1 MPIYSVKG
9 PDGRIYDVQ
18 GPEGASDEQ
27 VIAFLQQQLTEQ
39 PEQKPKEG
47 LIAGLEK
54 GAESTFSQL
63 RSGLGSLIGSGDEA
77 ARAGLA
83 RGEDIGKRYA
93 DQVSLEKVKQA
104 YADKGLLSAAGEAI
118 SQVPYAIA
126 EQIPNLAAN
135 IGGAR
140 LGALA
145 GSPFGPVGSVIGGGV
160 GLIAPSLLQQ
170 LGGNVER
177 QAAEGQKVD
186 VGTAA
191 LGAAPQAALDVAG
204 SFIPLGGRLVSKL
217 TGLPVEALLG
227 RTSAQATKLA
237 DERLL
242 ATLSKGTATGAL
254 AEIPTE
260 VAQQM
265 IERAQAGLSLSSP
278 DALKEYG
285 ETAYQVGLLGPIG
298 AVGRMSEVGGARQQV
313 EQEQALD
320 MRKKRMEAMDLEEKD
335 RAAQEAAAAE
345 ALEQRKSPEFAQQAE
360 AAYNALQQEYAQ
372 LKETAKGKVADGDL
386 AGEEAKKAA
395 QNALK
400 TFRKSDK
407 YKQVIADYE
416 ETAGVRGQLK
426 KQREEDDKQKD
437 IQDQLAAM
445 QPKWALGKPDAQTT
459 IPGLEPME
467 TENVA
472 PPTEEEATDYAQQVR
487 GLDTYLEQLKE
498 RAKTT
503 KDLDE
508 KIALGEEFARV
519 EKARDEAAE
528 NAKKSAKPTQKLSLL
543 KRKMEIAEEEG
554 EIAEQVKLAKQ
565 IKALGFSAEDIS
577 EAQIELDLGK
587 PTKQQVSE
595 STKDF
600 NRRTYEPQGYSEDQQ
615 TSLLDQPY
623 ADYLSDQEKLD
634 TMRQEGRTQAE
645 IEAME
650 KLRIPQDVTEQLDMF
665 GMPLSGGV
673 VTGEK
678 AAAPKSRAELVA
690 EVQIG
695 RITGNRQAVAE
706 TAEKIRNLDAETTG
720 YKGSAKTT
728 TAVATAQAAQEV
740 QKESTEARMK
750 ELTALRDARDKLG
763 DRYKAAK
770 SADARAKL
778 LPKLEAAEKAYTD
791 AFYKYNAEPVTR
803 RDLAADIKGAA
814 KTTSPEAERRTMD
827 TKGLTQP
834 AVPFKEAAMPGQQ
847 PLRTRQ
853 QQAYADARAKAYAD
867 MVAIVSKY
875 NQGKAKLVELE
886 TARGTLVENLIGD
899 IEATRGAPVEQSEA
913 DQIRRD
919 ANTLLYDLVTRFGD
933 TRNVTQK
940 GTAKRPFFVPAQDNQ
955 GNFTSEAQYPTVESR
970 PPGMQTFAN
979 PYAATLSIKEGL
991 DDIRN
996 KAVAQG
1002 TTAVDRTFTPEE
1014 TTEEALREELDR
1026 AFAKGPDALSKEQR
1040 GLLEQ
1045 VADNLKAI
1053 NASADKR
1060 NLVAEYTYRASNGL
1074 QIDPSITKDVKDML
1088 AAMEQGKRSETEL
1101 VGGEVKR
1108 AVQADLD
1115 KTFGSEV
1122 LRGRVFDTPEAFE
1135 EYLASDALQ
1144 QMRSTIGMTKP
1155 TLARLE
1161 ARMAPFLK
1169 RAADLQGKVDGL
1181 QEQYDAI
1188 LNKRKEQFAYLEK
1201 MTGEE
1206 AAQEKRELLRAEEM
1220 LKEAEANLKT
1230 VTDRLDEEL
1239 RGLQI
1244 AYIEAEQAFSY
1255 SVQVSEDITKAIAA
1269 NVTDFTKSETAAL
1282 KDVLDAKEK
1291 LTTLF
1296 KQLASDDYPG
1306 GRNKGFAEVGPN
1318 TDWSTRFSSFK
1329 KRPEVL
1335 ELQDKILA
1343 ATRRW
1348 RANYNLNQSENRI
1361 VKFLDQDLNFQM
1373 QLQEE
1378 AAQMEGIAKN
1388 LSNAGNELELAK
1400 QKQDRSTKNKK
1411 ALKEAKAEIST
1422 AQELVAGVKKRVEA
1436 RAELIDQLE
1445 RELGVERKTI
1455 RHRMTDDA
1463 SELVIFNALTST
1475 KELEDQLSAIRTQ
1488 ISEDTIVPSRAL
1500 QAFIKRREKSLAIK
1514 EETQAQREER
1524 DKVQKRLENEQAG
1537 RLGAIPGEKI
1547 SFEGRRKLIET
1558 LDATPEN
1565 FLELDQIINDP
1576 ESPAKD
1582 VAEATSAKKRLEA
1595 KADEIGKLLSN
1606 DPEVAK
1612 TITGLLDDRIN
1623 KIEENIKK
1631 VTQRLQSP
1639 DKYDPI
1645 LEKKRLSKADR
1656 EAAVAGKKKL
1666 KDGRVKEL
1674 NKYKRELAELKTK
1687 RDVKRGIERTEVGT
1701 QRYVEDIAAEGEA
1714 RTLVPVDRKEG
1725 PAPEIGATR
1734 ALRQAYQAAVADGA
1748 TEVEYKGRTYNVNDV
1763 REYLAPRKIGPV
1775 VKKTVTAGNIR
1786 TGELGTADERLLST
1800 RNKPTQAGA
1809 ARAVTSLQA
1818 QRATDEM
1825 VKRISE
1831 LEKLQAKVEDALEA
1845 AKDAGNKELVKRYSE
1860 GLPKIQK
1867 QLDVLEAKLPKALK
1881 DLTPSTS
1888 KPKKGMTEAQLEAE
1902 RERVR
1907 ESERN
1912 RAGEETDLEG
1922 APVKFRTATAGGGSS
1937 VEDVKRLADRITA
1950 DWTIKPTVKVVADE
1964 SGLPDRIRKQAERDE
1979 KTGLIPGLYD
1989 PSTRTVYLIANN
2001 LQDANDVALTLA
2013 HEVAGHFGLQE
2024 ILGGNYSKTM
2034 AELYN
2039 GNATVRKLADAK
2051 LSKEPNLDRNT
2062 AVEEVLADMA
2072 EKGVEPTPDTRSALR
2087 KIFDAI
2093 KAWFSSKG
2101 FKGISDNDVRK
2112 LVADA
2117 RKYVIEGKRP
2127 DVVAGE
2133 YAPGEVLFRTEA
2145 TYVNSEF
2152 AAAGAVTDKF
2162 VAKNRTFYDKAQ
2174 ATATG
2179 LTFETQFVDRFAGFE
2194 RLAKLMKPLIGT
2206 QMLYYLRMYDQRMNF
2221 VSQAVGNGA
2230 LQIVEKTR
2238 KDGSIERIIEAG
2250 GGASIKN
2257 VVQILKQANPLV
2269 GNGEA
2274 VNRLFTMYMSAIRAE
2289 DKGFAALHFGEDLT
2303 HAELKQAKASV
2314 DKNLEVKKIFD
2325 AARGEYN
2332 AYNKDMMNFLA
2343 QTGAISKETAA
2354 ALTKNNDYIPWYRQR
2369 NGVAELVIGSEA
2381 PIKIGNIA
2389 EQPYLQ
2395 ELVGGDRPILD
2406 FMTSSVQNT
2415 NMLADM
2421 GLRNLSTKNAVIEL
2435 ANMDLAKIG
2444 KSKMAGPDVVRFK
2457 VDGEDRYAIINT
2469 DDAGVPADVL
2479 VKGMEGIPT
2488 QMPGMLRLL
2497 GMPATFLRK
2506 AVTASPLY
2514 AARQL
2519 FRDSLAAPILV
2530 GADFVPVIG
2539 ALRQLGKSATR
2550 ETLERRGITGG
2561 QIFTGS
2567 SEDISKILRDIADDK
2582 SGWVQ
2587 AFGKLEAINM
2597 EADATT
2603 RRAQYNSYINQGL
2616 SEMEA
2621 TLMSLESMNF
2631 NKRGA
2636 SPSVHMANSLIPFF
2650 NAQIQGLN
2658 VLYKAMAGKLPFNE
2672 KLKIQKKILL
2682 RGGMIAAGTLA
2693 YASMMQE
2700 DEAYKN
2706 ATPEQKYGN
2715 WFLRVPG
2722 VEEPVRIPIP
2732 FEIGYI
2738 FKALPEA
2745 LYNSMVN
2752 EHGSEEAVK
2761 AFGSILKQVIPGGSS
2776 YGIPQAMRP
2785 AIEAGLGKSFYTGR
2799 DILSAQEKGLLPEDQ
2814 FRENTSEVSK
2824 TIGRVAGVSPIIL
2837 DSLVQGYTGAMGLAF
2852 VQAVGLGL
2860 TKSEGPEAAVK
2871 RLSNMPVVGS
2881 AFQPNDAGAIISR
2894 VYDRMNEFKKVENS
2908 VESLLN
2914 RGYKAEAMELL
2925 NTRGNEYAAAEIA
2938 DYYTTTMRELT
2949 QYENAIKASSASS
2962 EQKRQQLDE
2971 IRKIK
2976 TQFATTVEQA
2986 TDKTIPR

>member
-1 MPIYSVKG
+1 MPIARFQL
-9 PDGRIYDVQ
+9 PDGRIARFEV
-18 GPEGASDEQ
+18 PEG
-27 VIAFLQQQLTEQ
+27 TT
-39 PEQKPKEG
+39 PEQAQAMMEAQVGELTATPEKKPKEG

-63 RSGLGSLIGSGDEA
+63 RSGIGSLFGSGEEA
-77 ARAGLA
+77 ARAGLE
-83 RGEDIGKRYA
+83 RGEDIGRRYA

-104 YADKGLLSAAGEAI
+104 YADKGVLSAAGEAI
-118 SQVPYAIA
+118 SQIPYALS
-126 EQIPNLAAN
+126 EQLPNLATSF
-135 IGGAR
+135 GGAR

-145 GSPFGPVGSVIGGGV
+145 GSPFGPVGSVVGGGV
-160 GLIAPSLLQQ
+160 GFVAPSVIQA

-177 QAAEGQKVD
+177 QAAEGQPVSVSKALPAA
-186 VGTAA
+186 VGQGALEAA
-191 LGAAPQAALDVAG
+191 
-204 SFIPLGGRLVSKL
+204 SNFIPLGGRLVSKL
-217 TGLPVEALLG
+217 TGLPVEALVG

-242 ATLSKGTATGAL
+242 ATLAKGTATGAVT
-254 AEIPTE
+254 EIPTE
-260 VAQQM
+260 IAQQM

-285 ETAYQVGLLGPIG
+285 ETAYQAGLLGPIG

-320 MRKKRMEAMDLEEKD
+320 MRKKRMEAMDLEEKE
-335 RAAQEAAAAE
+335 RAAQEADAAA
-345 ALEQRKSPEFAQQAE
+345 ALEQRKTPEFAQQAE
-360 AAYNALQQEYAQ
+360 TAYNDLQQQFQQ
-372 LKETAKGKVADGDL
+372 LQETARGKVADGDL
-386 AGEEAKKAA
+386 AGAEAKKAA

-400 TFRKSDK
+400 TFKKSDN
-407 YKQVIADYE
+407 YKQVIADYQ
-416 ETAGVRGQLK
+416 ETAALR
-426 KQREEDDKQKD
+426 KQIKDQQEEDDKQKS
-437 IQDQLAAM
+437 IALELQAM
-445 QPKWALGKPDAQTT
+445 GKAPGVQQT
-459 IPGLEPME
+459 IPGLAPME

-472 PPTEEEATDYAQQVR
+472 PPKEEEPVDYAQQVR

-498 RAKTT
+498 KAKAT

-508 KIALGEEFARV
+508 KIALGEKYNEV
-519 EKARDEAAE
+519 QKARADAESKAKEAG
-528 NAKKSAKPTQKLSLL
+528 KPIQQLSLL

-554 EIAEQVKLAKQ
+554 DIPAQVELAKK
-565 IKALGFSAEDIS
+565 IKALGFTTEN
-577 EAQIELDLGK
+577 L
-587 PTKQQVSE
+587 
-595 STKDF
+595 
-600 NRRTYEPQGYSEDQQ
+600 
-615 TSLLDQPY
+615 
-623 ADYLSDQEKLD
+623 
-634 TMRQEGRTQAE
+634 TQAE
-645 IEAME
+645 IPLAPFKAKSESTPDFVERILAPKRPLANAAAQQRLGTIEGEEQDYLEQQRLAQE
-650 KLRIPQDVTEQLDMF
+650 KADKETERERKIAPEQSALQRIASRRAGSSDLSQMYRGRLPQDVTEQLDMF

-695 RITGNRQAVAE
+695 RITGNRQAVSEA
-706 TAEKIRNLDAETTG
+706 AEKIRDMDAQAIG
-720 YKGSAKTT
+720 YKG
-728 TAVATAQAAQEV
+728 
-740 QKESTEARMK
+740 
-750 ELTALRDARDKLG
+750 
-763 DRYKAAK
+763 
-770 SADARAKL
+770 
-778 LPKLEAAEKAYTD
+778 EK
-791 AFYKYNAEPVTR
+791 K
-803 RDLAADIKGAA
+803 
-814 KTTSPEAERRTMD
+814 TMD

-853 QQAYADARAKAYAD
+853 QQSYADARAKAYAD

-875 NQGKAKLVELE
+875 NQGKAKLGELE

-899 IEATRGAPVEQSEA
+899 IEATRGATVEQSEA

-919 ANTLLYDLVTRFGD
+919 ANAMLYDLVTRFGD
-933 TRNVTQK
+933 TRSVTQK

-979 PYAATLSIKEGL
+979 PYAAALSIKEGL
-991 DDIRN
+991 DEIRN
-996 KAVAQG
+996 KAVSEG
-1002 TTAVDRTFTPEE
+1002 TTSVDRTFTPEE

-1026 AFAKGPDALSKEQR
+1026 AFAKGPSALPEEQR

-1045 VADNLKAI
+1045 VTDNLKAI
-1053 NASADKR
+1053 NANADKR

-1074 QIDPSITKDVKDML
+1074 QIDPSITRDVKDML

-1108 AVQADLD
+1108 AVQTDLD

-1122 LRGRVFDTPEAFE
+1122 LRGRVFDTPEAFQ

-1155 TLARLE
+1155 TIARLE

-1169 RAADLQGKVDGL
+1169 RAADLQEKVDDL
-1181 QEQYDAI
+1181 QGQYDAI
-1188 LNKRKEQFAYLEK
+1188 LDKRKEQFAELEK
-1201 MTGEE
+1201 LTGEE
-1206 AAQEKRELLRAEEM
+1206 AAQEKRERLQAEAM
-1220 LKEAEANLKT
+1220 LKEAQANLKT

-1269 NVTDFTKSETAAL
+1269 NVTDFTKNETAAL

-1291 LTTLF
+1291 LTFLF
-1296 KQLASDDYPG
+1296 KKLASDDYPG

-1318 TDWSTRFSSFK
+1318 PDWSTRFSSFK

-1335 ELQDKILA
+1335 ELQDRILA

-1361 VKFLDQDLNFQM
+1361 VQFLDQDLNFQM

-1378 AAQMEGIAKN
+1378 AAQMDRLAKN
-1388 LSNAGNELELAK
+1388 MLNAGTELELAK
-1400 QKQDRSTKNKK
+1400 QKQDRSTNNKK
-1411 ALKEAKAEIST
+1411 ALKEANAEI
-1422 AQELVAGVKKRVEA
+1422 AAAKELVSGVQKRTEA
-1436 RAELIDQLE
+1436 RAELIDNLE
-1445 RELGVERKTI
+1445 RELGIERKTI
-1455 RHRMTDDA
+1455 RHRMRDDE
-1463 SELVIFNALTST
+1463 SELVIFNALTNT

-1488 ISEDTIVPSRAL
+1488 ISESTNVPSRAL
-1500 QAFIKRREKSLAIK
+1500 QAFIERREKSRAVR

-1524 DKVQKRLENEQAG
+1524 DRVQRRLENEQAG
-1537 RLGAIPGEKI
+1537 RLGAIPGEQV

-1558 LDATPEN
+1558 LDATPER
-1565 FLELDQIINDP
+1565 LSELDAIISD
-1576 ESPAKD
+1576 EKAPAKD

-1595 KADEIGKLLSN
+1595 KADAIGKLLSN
-1606 DPEVAK
+1606 DGEVAK
-1612 TITGLLDDRIN
+1612 AVTGVLDARIA
-1623 KIEENIKK
+1623 KVEENIKK

-1666 KDGRVKEL
+1666 KAGRIKEL
-1674 NKYKRELAELKTK
+1674 NNYKRELAELKAK
-1687 RDVKRGIERTEVGT
+1687 RDVKRGIERKEVGT
-1701 QRYVEDIAAEGEA
+1701 QRYAEDVVTKGEA
-1714 RTLVPVDRKEG
+1714 RKLVPIDRKAE

-1734 ALRQAYQAAVADGA
+1734 ALRQAYEAAVADNA
-1748 TEVEYKGRTYNVNDV
+1748 EQVEYKGRTYSVEDV
-1763 REYLAPRKIGPV
+1763 RSYLVARQIGPV
-1775 VKKTVTAGNIR
+1775 VAKTVTAGNIR
-1786 TGELGTADERLLST
+1786 TGDTSTAGERQLST
-1800 RNKPTQAGA
+1800 RNKPTQAGK
-1809 ARAVTSLQA
+1809 ARSVTGLQA
-1818 QRATDEM
+1818 QRG
-1825 VKRISE
+1825 
-1831 LEKLQAKVEDALEA
+1831 A
-1845 AKDAGNKELVKRYSE
+1845 AKDVAKQQAEKRMDE
-1860 GLPKIQK
+1860 IDTMRPKIAAAIDK
-1867 QLDVLEAKLPKALK
+1867 AEAANDTERLKNLNALEEKLDKEYDKLEKTMSYIPKPTK
-1881 DLTPSTS
+1881 S
-1888 KPKKGMTEAQLEAE
+1888 MTAAQIAE
-1902 RERVR
+1902 QQDRV
-1907 ESERN
+1907 RN

-1922 APVKFRTATAGGGSS
+1922 APVKFRTATAGAGSS

-1950 DWTIKPTVKVVADE
+1950 DWTIKPIIKVVADE
-1964 SGLPDRIRKQAERDE
+1964 SALPKEIRDQADRDE

-1989 PSTRTVYLIANN
+1989 PNTKTVYLIANN

-2013 HEVAGHFGLQE
+2013 HEIAGHFGLQE

-2039 GNATVRKLADAK
+2039 GNKTVRKLADAK

-2072 EKGVEPTPDTRSALR
+2072 ETGAEPTPDTRSALR

-2093 KAWFSSKG
+2093 KAWFSSTGIKN
-2101 FKGISDNDVRK
+2101 ISDNDVRRI
-2112 LVADA
+2112 VADA
-2117 RKYVIEGKRP
+2117 RQYVIEGKRP
-2127 DVVAGE
+2127 NVVAGA
-2133 YAPGEVLFRTEA
+2133 YAPGEVLFRTKA
-2145 TYVNSEF
+2145 TYVNPEF

-2162 VAKNRTFYDKAQ
+2162 VAKNRTFYDKVQ
-2174 ATATG
+2174 ANSTG

-2194 RLAKLMKPLIGT
+2194 RLAKIMKPLVGT

-2221 VSQAVGNGA
+2221 VSQAVANGA
-2230 LQIVEKTR
+2230 LNIVEKTR

-2257 VVQILKQANPLV
+2257 VVQILKQANPMV

-2289 DKGFAALHFGEDLT
+2289 DKGFAALHFGEELT
-2303 HAELKQAKASV
+2303 HAELKRAKASV
-2314 DKNLEVKKIFD
+2314 DNNPEVKKIFD

-2332 AYNKDMMNFLA
+2332 QYNKDMMNFLA
-2343 QTGAISKETAA
+2343 QTGAISKDTAT
-2354 ALTKNNDYIPWYRQR
+2354 ALTSNNDYIPWYRQR
-2369 NGVAELVIGSEA
+2369 NGMAELVIGGET

-2415 NMLADM
+2415 NMLVDM
-2421 GLRNLSTKNAVIEL
+2421 GLRNISTKNAVIEL

-2444 KSKMAGPDVVRFK
+2444 KTKMAGPDIVRFK
-2457 VDGEDRYAIINT
+2457 IDGEDRFAVINT
-2469 DDAGVPADVL
+2469 DDAGVPAEVL

-2488 QMPGMLRLL
+2488 QMPGMFRLL

-2530 GADFVPVIG
+2530 GADFVPVLG

-2550 ETLERRGITGG
+2550 DTLERRGVTGG

-2658 VLYKAMAGKLPFNE
+2658 VLYKAITGKLPFNE

-2693 YASMMQE
+2693 YAAAMQE

-2761 AFGSILKQVIPGGSS
+2761 AFGSILKQVIPGGTS

-2824 TIGRVAGVSPIIL
+2824 TIGRAAGVSPIIL

-2881 AFQPNDAGAIISR
+2881 AFQPNDAGAIINR

-2908 VESLLN
+2908 VESLMN

-2949 QYENAIKASSASS
+2949 QYENAIKASNASA

-2976 TQFATTVEQA
+2976 TRFATTVEQA

>member
-1 MPIYSVKG
+1 MPIYSVQG
-9 PDGRIYDVQ
+9 PDGRIYDVE
-18 GPEGASDEQ
+18 GPAGASDEQ
-27 VIAFLQQQLTEQ
+27 IIAFLQQQLAASS
-39 PEQKPKEG
+39 EQKPKEG

-54 GAESTFSQL
+54 GTESMLSQL

-104 YADKGLLSAAGEAI
+104 YEQKGLLSAAGEAI
-118 SQVPYAIA
+118 SQVPYAIS
-126 EQIPNLAAN
+126 EQLPNLATSIA
-135 IGGAR
+135 GAR
-140 LGALA
+140 LGAMA
-145 GSPFGPVGSVIGGGV
+145 GSPFGPAGAIVGGGV
-160 GLIAPSLLQQ
+160 GLITPSFLQQ

-177 QAAEGQKVD
+177 QAQEGQPVS
-186 VGTAA
+186 VGKAA

-204 SFIPLGGRLVSKL
+204 SFIPLGGRLVSKI

-227 RTSAQATKLA
+227 RTSAQAAKLA
-237 DERLL
+237 EEKLL
-242 ATLSKGTATGAL
+242 ATLAKGTTTGAL

-265 IERAQAGLSLSSP
+265 IERAQAGLSLTSP

-298 AVGRMSEVGGARQQV
+298 AVGRMSEIGGARQQV
-313 EQEQALD
+313 EQEKALD
-320 MRKKRMEAMDLEEKD
+320 MRKKRMEAMDLEERD
-335 RAAQEAAAAE
+335 RAAQEVEAAQAA
-345 ALEQRKSPEFAQQAE
+345 QRRQDQLNDPEFAMQAE
-360 AAYNALQQEYAQ
+360 AAYNDLQQQYAALREQ
-372 LKETAKGKVADGDL
+372 AKGKVDPTDL
-386 AGEEAKKAA
+386 AGVEAQKAA
-395 QNALK
+395 QAALK
-400 TFRKSDK
+400 TFKKSDE
-407 YKQVIADYE
+407 YKQVIADYQQ
-416 ETAGVRGQLK
+416 TAGIRAQLK
-426 KQREEDDKQKD
+426 KQQEEIEKQRIEDDKQKA
-437 IQDQLAAM
+437 IALELQAM
-445 QPKWALGKPDAQTT
+445 GKAPGVQQQ

-467 TENVA
+467 TENVPPLA
-472 PPTEEEATDYAQQVR
+472 PEETVDYAQQAR
-487 GLDTYLEQLKE
+487 ALAAQLEQLKE
-498 RAKTT
+498 KAKNT
-503 KDLDE
+503 KNLDE
-508 KIALGEEFARV
+508 KIALGEQYDRV
-519 EKARDEAAE
+519 EKARKEAE
-528 NAKKSAKPTQKLSLL
+528 DKAKETVKPTQQLSLL

-554 EIAEQVKLAKQ
+554 DIPAQVALAKK
-565 IKALGFSAEDIS
+565 IKALGFDP
-577 EAQIELDLGK
+577 EALLQDKQIELDLGK

-595 STKDF
+595 STTDF
-600 NRRTYEPQGYSEDQQ
+600 NRRTYEPRGYSEEQQ

-623 ADYLSDQEKLD
+623 ADYLSDQEQLD
-634 TMRQEGRTQAE
+634 KMRQEGRTQAE

-650 KLRIPQDVTEQLDMF
+650 KKHIPQDVTEQLDMF

-690 EVQIG
+690 EL
-695 RITGNRQAVAE
+695 RIARVTGNR
-706 TAEKIRNLDAETTG
+706 TAAADLVEKIRDMD
-720 YKGSAKTT
+720 
-728 TAVATAQAAQEV
+728 AQAAGY
-740 QKESTEARMK
+740 T
-750 ELTALRDARDKLG
+750 G
-763 DRYKAAK
+763 
-770 SADARAKL
+770 
-778 LPKLEAAEKAYTD
+778 EK
-791 AFYKYNAEPVTR
+791 K
-803 RDLAADIKGAA
+803 
-814 KTTSPEAERRTMD
+814 TMD
-827 TKGLTQP
+827 TKGLTQT
-834 AVPFKEAAMPGQQ
+834 AVPLAKPAMPGQQ
-847 PLRTRQ
+847 PLQIRQ
-853 QQAYADARAKAYAD
+853 QQSYADARAKAYAD
-867 MVAIVSKY
+867 MVGIVSKY

-899 IEATRGAPVEQSEA
+899 IEATRGAPVEQTEA

-919 ANTLLYDLVTRFGD
+919 ANALLYDLVTRFGD

-940 GTAKRPFFVPAQDNQ
+940 GTAKRPFFVPAQDSQ

-979 PYAATLSIKEGL
+979 TYAATLAIKEGL

-996 KAVAQG
+996 KAVAKG
-1002 TTAVDRTFTPEE
+1002 TTEATRTFTPEQ
-1014 TTEEALREELDR
+1014 TTEKALDR
-1026 AFAKGPDALSKEQR
+1026 ELAIAFAKGPDALSKEQR

-1045 VADNLKAI
+1045 VADNLKAVK
-1053 NASADKR
+1053 ADADKR
-1060 NLVAEYTYRASNGL
+1060 NLVAEYAYRANNGL
-1074 QIDPSITKDVKDML
+1074 QIDPSITRDVKDML

-1122 LRGRVFDTPEAFE
+1122 LRGRVFDTPQAFQ

-1144 QMRSTIGMTKP
+1144 QMRSNIGMTKP
-1155 TLARLE
+1155 TLLRLE

-1169 RAADLQGKVDGL
+1169 RAADLQEKVDDL
-1181 QEQYDAI
+1181 QAQYDAI

-1348 RANYNLNQSENRI
+1348 RANYNLNQSNNRI
-1361 VKFLDQDLNFQM
+1361 VQFLDQDLNFQM

-1378 AAQMEGIAKN
+1378 AAQMDKLAKN
-1388 LSNAGNELELAK
+1388 LLNAGTELELAK

-1422 AQELVAGVKKRVEA
+1422 AQELVAGVKKRVET
-1436 RAELIDQLE
+1436 RAEAIDQLE
-1445 RELGVERKTI
+1445 KDLGIERKTI
-1455 RHRMTDDA
+1455 RHRMTEDQ

-1488 ISEDTIVPSRAL
+1488 ISESTNVPSRAL
-1500 QAFIKRREKSLAIK
+1500 QAFLKRREKSLAIK

-1524 DKVQKRLENEQAG
+1524 DRVQRRLENEQAG

-1576 ESPAKD
+1576 ESSAKD
-1582 VAEATSAKKRLEA
+1582 IEEATSAKKRLE
-1595 KADEIGKLLSN
+1595 KKVDEIGKLLSN
-1606 DPEVAK
+1606 DGEVAQAV
-1612 TITGLLDDRIN
+1612 TGLLDARIN
-1623 KIEENIKK
+1623 KIEENIKNI
-1631 VTQRLQSP
+1631 TQRLQSP

-1666 KDGRVKEL
+1666 KAGRTKEL
-1674 NKYKRELAELKTK
+1674 NKYKRELAELKAK

-1701 QRYVEDIAAEGEA
+1701 QRYVQDIAEGEA

-1734 ALRQAYQAAVADGA
+1734 ALRQAYEAAVKDGA
-1748 TEVEYKGRTYNVNDV
+1748 TEVEYKGRTYALEDV
-1763 REYLAPRKIGPV
+1763 RSYLAARQIGPV

-1786 TGELGTADERLLST
+1786 TGELGTTGERLLST
-1800 RNKPTQAGA
+1800 RNKPTQAGT
-1809 ARAVTSLQA
+1809 ARPVTSLQA
-1818 QRATDEM
+1818 QRG
-1825 VKRISE
+1825 
-1831 LEKLQAKVEDALEA
+1831 A
-1845 AKDAGNKELVKRYSE
+1845 AKDVAKQQAENRMDAIDAMR
-1860 GLPKIQK
+1860 PKIAAAIEKATAEKNEQRLADLNRLEEK
-1867 QLDVLEAKLPKALK
+1867 LDKEYETLEKTMSYIPKP
-1881 DLTPSTS
+1881 T
-1888 KPKKGMTEAQLEAE
+1888 KGMTAAQIAE
-1902 RERVR
+1902 QQERV
-1907 ESERN
+1907 RN

-1937 VEDVKRLADRITA
+1937 VEDVKRLAERITA
-1950 DWTIKPTVKVVADE
+1950 DWAIKPPIKVVADE
-1964 SGLPDRIRKQAERDE
+1964 SGLPDKIRKQAERDE

-2001 LQDANDVALTLA
+2001 LQDANDVALTIA
-2013 HEVAGHFGLQE
+2013 HEIAGHFGLQE
-2024 ILGGNYSKTM
+2024 ILGGNYGKTM

-2039 GNATVRKLADAK
+2039 GNETVRRLADAK
-2051 LSKEPNLDRNT
+2051 MSKESNLDRNT

-2093 KAWFSSKG
+2093 KEWFTGKG

-2112 LVADA
+2112 IVADA

-2133 YAPGEVLFRTEA
+2133 YAPGEVLFRTKA
-2145 TYVNSEF
+2145 KYVNSEF
-2152 AAAGAVTDKF
+2152 AQAGAVSDKF
-2162 VAKNRTFYDKAQ
+2162 IAKNRTFYDKVQ
-2174 ATATG
+2174 ANATG

-2194 RLAKLMKPLIGT
+2194 RLAKIMKPLVGT
-2206 QMLYYLRMYDQRMNF
+2206 QMMYYLRMYDQRMNF
-2221 VSQAVGNGA
+2221 VSQAVANGA
-2230 LQIVEKTR
+2230 LNIVEKTR
-2238 KDGSIERIIEAG
+2238 KDGSIERVIEAG
-2250 GGASIKN
+2250 GGASIAKT
-2257 VVQILKQANPLV
+2257 VQILKQANPLV

-2289 DKGFAALHFGEDLT
+2289 DKGFATLHFGEDLT

-2314 DKNLEVKKIFD
+2314 DKNEEVKKIFD

-2332 AYNKDMMNFLA
+2332 QYNKDMMNFLA

-2354 ALTKNNDYIPWYRQR
+2354 NLTKNNDYIPWYRQR
-2369 NGVAELVIGSEA
+2369 NGVAELVIGSET

-2415 NMLADM
+2415 NMLVDM

-2457 VDGEDRYAIINT
+2457 VDGEDRFAIINT

-2488 QMPGMLRLL
+2488 QMPGMFRLL

-2514 AARQL
+2514 AAKQL

-2530 GADFVPVIG
+2530 GADFMPVTG
-2539 ALRQLGKSATR
+2539 ALKELGKTTTR

-2567 SEDISKILRDIADDK
+2567 SEDISKILRDISNDK

-2650 NAQIQGLN
+2650 NAQIQSLN
-2658 VLYKAMAGKLPFNE
+2658 VLYKAMTGKLPFNE

-2693 YASMMQE
+2693 YASMMQD
-2700 DEAYKN
+2700 DEGYKN

-2715 WFLRVPG
+2715 WFIRVPG
-2722 VEEPVRIPIP
+2722 VSEAVRLPIP

-2745 LYNSMVN
+2745 MYNSMVDK
-2752 EHGSEEAVK
+2752 HGSEEAVK
-2761 AFGSILKQVIPGGSS
+2761 AFGSILKQVIPGGTS
-2776 YGIPQAMRP
+2776 YGIPQALKP

-2799 DILSAQEKGLLPEDQ
+2799 DILSAHEKMLLPEDQ
-2814 FRENTSEVSK
+2814 FRDNTSEVAK
-2824 TIGRVAGVSPIIL
+2824 TIGKAAGVSPVVL
-2837 DSLVQGYTGAMGLAF
+2837 DQLVQGYTGAMGLAF

-2860 TKSEGPEAAVK
+2860 TKREGPEAAVK
-2871 RLSNMPVVGS
+2871 RLSDMPVVGS

-2894 VYDRMNEFKKVENS
+2894 VYDRMNEFKKVQNS
-2908 VESLLN
+2908 VDDLFN
-2914 RGYKAEAMELL
+2914 RGYRAEAMELL
-2925 NTRGNEYAAAEIA
+2925 SKRGNEYAAAEIS
-2938 DYYTTTMRELT
+2938 DYYITTMRELT
-2949 QYENAIKASSASS
+2949 QYENAIKAAPNMTP
-2962 EQKRQQLDE
+2962 EQKRRQLDE
-2971 IRKIK
+2971 MRRLKSN
-2976 TQFATTVEQA
+2976 FARSIEQA
-2986 TDKTIPR
+2986 SDKTKLP

>member
-1 MPIYSVKG
+1 MPIARFQL
-9 PDGRIYDVQ
+9 PDGRIARFEV
-18 GPEGASDEQ
+18 PEGTTPEQ
-27 VIAFLQQQLTEQ
+27 AQAMMEAQVAEITSAA

-47 LIAGLEK
+47 FIAGLEK

-63 RSGLGSLIGSGDEA
+63 RSGLGSLLGSGDEA

-83 RGEDIGKRYA
+83 RGEDIGQRYA

-104 YADKGLLSAAGEAI
+104 YADRGLLSAAGEAI
-118 SQVPYAIA
+118 SQVPYAIS
-126 EQIPNLAAN
+126 EQLPNLATS

-160 GLIAPSLLQQ
+160 GLVAPSFLQQ

-186 VGTAA
+186 VGSAA

-237 DERLL
+237 DEKLL
-242 ATLSKGTATGAL
+242 ATLAKGTATGAL

-335 RAAQEAAAAE
+335 RAAQEAAAAAE
-345 ALEQRKSPEFAQQAE
+345 LKQRKSPEFAQQAE
-360 AAYNALQQEYAQ
+360 TAYNALQQEYAQ

-400 TFRKSDK
+400 TFRKSDN

-426 KQREEDDKQKD
+426 KQQAEDDKQKA
-437 IQDQLAAM
+437 IALELQAM
-445 QPKWALGKPDAQTT
+445 GKAPGVQQT

-472 PPTEEEATDYAQQVR
+472 PPKEEEAIDYAQQVR

-498 RAKTT
+498 KAKTT

-508 KIALGEEFARV
+508 KIALGEKYNEV
-519 EKARDEAAE
+519 QKARAEAE
-528 NAKKSAKPTQKLSLL
+528 SKAKEANKPIQQLSLL

-554 EIAEQVKLAKQ
+554 DIPAQVELAKK
-565 IKALGFSAEDIS
+565 IKALGFTTEN
-577 EAQIELDLGK
+577 L
-587 PTKQQVSE
+587 
-595 STKDF
+595 
-600 NRRTYEPQGYSEDQQ
+600 
-615 TSLLDQPY
+615 
-623 ADYLSDQEKLD
+623 
-634 TMRQEGRTQAE
+634 TQAE
-645 IEAME
+645 IPLAPFKAKSESTPDFVERILAPKRPLANAAAQQRLGTIESEEQDYLEQQRLAQE
-650 KLRIPQDVTEQLDMF
+650 KADKETERERKLAPEQSALQRIASRRAGSSDLSQMYRGRLPQDVTEQLDMF

-706 TAEKIRNLDAETTG
+706 TAEKIRDMDAQAAG
-720 YKGSAKTT
+720 YKG
-728 TAVATAQAAQEV
+728 
-740 QKESTEARMK
+740 
-750 ELTALRDARDKLG
+750 
-763 DRYKAAK
+763 
-770 SADARAKL
+770 
-778 LPKLEAAEKAYTD
+778 EK
-791 AFYKYNAEPVTR
+791 K
-803 RDLAADIKGAA
+803 
-814 KTTSPEAERRTMD
+814 TMD

-853 QQAYADARAKAYAD
+853 QQSYADARAKAYAD

-875 NQGKAKLVELE
+875 NQGKAKLTELE

-899 IEATRGAPVEQSEA
+899 IEATRGAPVEQTEA

-919 ANTLLYDLVTRFGD
+919 ANALLYDLVTRFGD
-933 TRNVTQK
+933 TRSVTQK

-970 PPGMQTFAN
+970 PPGTQTFAN

-1026 AFAKGPDALSKEQR
+1026 AFAKGPDALPKEQR

-1122 LRGRVFDTPEAFE
+1122 LRGRVFDTPQAFE

-1144 QMRSTIGMTKP
+1144 QMRSNIGMTKP

-1422 AQELVAGVKKRVEA
+1422 AQELVAGVRKRVET
-1436 RAELIDQLE
+1436 RAEAIDQLE
-1445 RELGVERKTI
+1445 KDLGIERKTI
-1455 RHRMTDDA
+1455 RHRMTEDQ

-1488 ISEDTIVPSRAL
+1488 ISESTNVPSRAL
-1500 QAFIKRREKSLAIK
+1500 QAFLKRREKSLAIK

-1576 ESPAKD
+1576 ESTAKD
-1582 VAEATSAKKRLEA
+1582 VEEATSTKKRLE
-1595 KADEIGKLLSN
+1595 KKVDEIGKLLSN
-1606 DPEVAK
+1606 DGEVAQAV
-1612 TITGLLDDRIN
+1612 TGLLDARIS

-1639 DKYDPI
+1639 DKYDPV

-1656 EAAVAGKKKL
+1656 EAALAGKKKL
-1666 KDGRVKEL
+1666 KAGRNKEL
-1674 NKYKRELAELKTK
+1674 NNYKRELAELKAK

-1734 ALRQAYQAAVADGA
+1734 ALRQAYQTAVADGA

-1800 RNKPTQAGA
+1800 RNKPTQGGT
-1809 ARAVTSLQA
+1809 ARPITSLQA

-1860 GLPKIQK
+1860 GLLKIQK

-1888 KPKKGMTEAQLEAE
+1888 KSKKGMTEAQLEAE

-1937 VEDVKRLADRITA
+1937 VEDVKRLAERITA
-1950 DWTIKPTVKVVADE
+1950 DWTIKPTVKVVANE
-1964 SGLPDRIRKQAERDE
+1964 SGLPDKIREQAERDE

-1989 PSTRTVYLIANN
+1989 PNTKTVYLVADN

-2127 DVVAGE
+2127 NVVAGK
-2133 YAPGEVLFRTEA
+2133 YAPGEVLFRTKA

-2174 ATATG
+2174 ANATG

-2194 RLAKLMKPLIGT
+2194 RLAKIMKPLVGT

-2303 HAELKQAKASV
+2303 YAELKQAKASV
-2314 DKNLEVKKIFD
+2314 DKNPEVKKIFD

-2636 SPSVHMANSLIPFF
+2636 SPSIHMANSLIPFF

-2693 YASMMQE
+2693 YASMMQD

-2761 AFGSILKQVIPGGSS
+2761 AFGSILKQVIPGGTS

-2871 RLSNMPVVGS
+2871 RLSNLPVVGS

-2908 VESLLN
+2908 VESLMN

-2949 QYENAIKASSASS
+2949 QYENAIKASNASP

-2971 IRKIK
+2971 IRKLK
-2976 TQFATTVEQA
+2976 TRFATTVEQA

>member
-1 MPIYSVKG
+1 MPIARFQL
-9 PDGRIYDVQ
+9 PDGRIARFEV
-18 GPEGASDEQ
+18 PEGTTPEQ
-27 VIAFLQQQLTEQ
+27 AQAMMEAQVGELTAT

-63 RSGLGSLIGSGDEA
+63 RSGLGSLLGSGEEA

-83 RGEDIGKRYA
+83 RGEDIGQRYA

-118 SQVPYAIA
+118 SQVPYAIS
-126 EQIPNLAAN
+126 EQLPNLATS

-145 GSPFGPVGSVIGGGV
+145 GSPFGPVGSVVGGGV
-160 GLIAPSLLQQ
+160 GLVAPSFLQQ

-186 VGTAA
+186 VGSAA

-237 DERLL
+237 DEKLL
-242 ATLSKGTATGAL
+242 ATLAKGTATGAL

-278 DALKEYG
+278 EALKEYG

-335 RAAQEAAAAE
+335 RAAQEAAAAAE
-345 ALEQRKSPEFAQQAE
+345 LEQRKTPDFAIKAE
-360 AAYNALQQEYAQ
+360 AAYNDLQQQYAQ
-372 LKETAKGKVADGDL
+372 LQETAKGKVADGDL
-386 AGEEAKKAA
+386 AGAEAKKAA

-400 TFRKSDK
+400 TFKKSDN
-407 YKQVIADYE
+407 YKQVIADYQ
-416 ETAGVRGQLK
+416 ETSALRAKIKAQ
-426 KQREEDDKQKD
+426 QEEDDKQKS
-437 IQDQLAAM
+437 IALELQAM
-445 QPKWALGKPDAQTT
+445 GKAPGVQQT

-472 PPTEEEATDYAQQVR
+472 PPKEEEATDYAQQVR

-498 RAKTT
+498 KAKTT

-508 KIALGEEFARV
+508 KIALGEKYNEV
-519 EKARDEAAE
+519 QKARAEAE
-528 NAKKSAKPTQKLSLL
+528 SKAKEANKPIQQLSLL

-554 EIAEQVKLAKQ
+554 DIPAQVELAKK
-565 IKALGFSAEDIS
+565 IKALGFTTEN
-577 EAQIELDLGK
+577 L
-587 PTKQQVSE
+587 
-595 STKDF
+595 
-600 NRRTYEPQGYSEDQQ
+600 
-615 TSLLDQPY
+615 
-623 ADYLSDQEKLD
+623 
-634 TMRQEGRTQAE
+634 TQAE
-645 IEAME
+645 IPLAPFKAKSESTPDFVERILAPKRPLANAAAQQRLGTIESEEQDYLEQQRLAQE
-650 KLRIPQDVTEQLDMF
+650 KADKETERERKLAPEQSALQRIAARRAGSSDLSQMYRGRLPQDVTEQLDMF

-706 TAEKIRNLDAETTG
+706 TAEKIRDMDAQAAG
-720 YKGSAKTT
+720 YKG
-728 TAVATAQAAQEV
+728 
-740 QKESTEARMK
+740 
-750 ELTALRDARDKLG
+750 
-763 DRYKAAK
+763 
-770 SADARAKL
+770 
-778 LPKLEAAEKAYTD
+778 EK
-791 AFYKYNAEPVTR
+791 K
-803 RDLAADIKGAA
+803 
-814 KTTSPEAERRTMD
+814 TMD

-899 IEATRGAPVEQSEA
+899 IEATRGAPVEQTEA

-919 ANTLLYDLVTRFGD
+919 ANALLYDLVTRFGD
-933 TRNVTQK
+933 TRSVTQK

-979 PYAATLSIKEGL
+979 PHAAALSIKEGL

-1014 TTEEALREELDR
+1014 TTEEALRTELDR

-1074 QIDPSITKDVKDML
+1074 QIDPAITRDVKDML

-1155 TLARLE
+1155 TLSRLV

-1169 RAADLQGKVDGL
+1169 RAQGLQEKVDDLQG
-1181 QEQYDAI
+1181 QYDAI
-1188 LNKRKEQFAYLEK
+1188 LNKRKEQFALLTKLTVEDEAKEK
-1201 MTGEE
+1201 
-1206 AAQEKRELLRAEEM
+1206 QEMAFALQDLR
-1220 LKEAEANLKT
+1220 EAEANLKSI
-1230 VTDRLDEEL
+1230 TDRLDKEL
-1239 RGLQI
+1239 FGLQI

-1269 NVTDFTKSETAAL
+1269 NVKDFTKDEMAAVAEVL
-1282 KDVLDAKEK
+1282 KAKAELHK
-1291 LTTLF
+1291 LT
-1296 KQLASDDYPG
+1296 QENASKAGATWSSTEPQVWWEEA
-1306 GRNKGFAEVGPN
+1306 REVQ
-1318 TDWSTRFSSFK
+1318 S
-1329 KRPEVL
+1329 
-1335 ELQDKILA
+1335 KIVA

-1348 RANYNLNQSENRI
+1348 RAQYNLNQSEKRI

-1378 AAQMEGIAKN
+1378 VAQMDELVKN
-1388 LSNAGNELELAK
+1388 LETARVELDLAK
-1400 QKQDRSTKNKK
+1400 QKQDRSTNNKK
-1411 ALKEAKAEIST
+1411 ALKEANASVKQAKEKLADLEKKKQERAT
-1422 AQELVAGVKKRVEA
+1422 AIDELEK
-1436 RAELIDQLE
+1436 
-1445 RELGVERKTI
+1445 ELGVERKTI
-1455 RHRMTDDA
+1455 RHRMTDDE

-1500 QAFIKRREKSLAIK
+1500 QAFLKRREKSLAIR

-1576 ESPAKD
+1576 ESSAKD
-1582 VAEATSAKKRLEA
+1582 VEEATSTKKRLE
-1595 KADEIGKLLSN
+1595 KKVDEIGKLLSN
-1606 DPEVAK
+1606 DGEVAQAV
-1612 TITGLLDDRIN
+1612 TGLLDARIS
-1623 KIEENIKK
+1623 KVEENIKK

-1666 KDGRVKEL
+1666 KAGRNKEL
-1674 NKYKRELAELKTK
+1674 NNYKRELAELKAK

-1800 RNKPTQAGA
+1800 RNKPTQGGT
-1809 ARAVTSLQA
+1809 ARPITSLQA

-1845 AKDAGNKELVKRYSE
+1845 AKDAGNKELIKRYSE

-1888 KPKKGMTEAQLEAE
+1888 KSKKGMTEAQLEAE

-1937 VEDVKRLADRITA
+1937 VEDVKRLAERITA
-1950 DWTIKPTVKVVADE
+1950 DWAIKPPIKVVADE

-2001 LQDANDVALTLA
+2001 LQDANDVALTIA
-2013 HEVAGHFGLQE
+2013 HEIAGHFGLQE
-2024 ILGGNYSKTM
+2024 ILGGNYGKTM

-2039 GNATVRKLADAK
+2039 GNETVRRLADAK
-2051 LSKEPNLDRNT
+2051 MGNETNLDRNT

-2093 KAWFSSKG
+2093 KEWFTGKG

-2112 LVADA
+2112 IVADA

-2133 YAPGEVLFRTEA
+2133 YAPGEVLFRTKA
-2145 TYVNSEF
+2145 KYVNPEF
-2152 AAAGAVTDKF
+2152 AQAGAVSDKF
-2162 VAKNRTFYDKAQ
+2162 IAKNRTFYDKVQ
-2174 ATATG
+2174 ANATG

-2194 RLAKLMKPLIGT
+2194 RLAKIMKPLVGT
-2206 QMLYYLRMYDQRMNF
+2206 QMMYYLRMYDQRMNF

-2230 LQIVEKTR
+2230 LNIVEKTR
-2238 KDGSIERIIEAG
+2238 KDGNIERVIEAG
-2250 GGASIKN
+2250 GGASISN

-2314 DKNLEVKKIFD
+2314 DKNPEVKKIFD

-2332 AYNKDMMNFLA
+2332 QYNKDMMNFLA
-2343 QTGAISKETAA
+2343 QTGAISKETATD
-2354 ALTKNNDYIPWYRQR
+2354 LTKNNDYIPWYRQR
-2369 NGVAELVIGSEA
+2369 NGVAELVIGSET

-2415 NMLADM
+2415 NMLVDM

-2444 KSKMAGPDVVRFK
+2444 KSKMAGPDIVRFK
-2457 VDGEDRYAIINT
+2457 VDGEDRFAIINT

-2488 QMPGMLRLL
+2488 QMPGMFRLL

-2530 GADFVPVIG
+2530 GADFMPVIG
-2539 ALRQLGKSATR
+2539 ALKQLGKTTTR

-2567 SEDISKILRDIADDK
+2567 SEDISKILRDISNDK

-2636 SPSVHMANSLIPFF
+2636 SPSIHMANSLIPFF

-2693 YASMMQE
+2693 YTSMMQD

-2715 WFLRVPG
+2715 WFIRVPG
-2722 VEEPVRIPIP
+2722 VEEAVRLPIP

-2761 AFGSILKQVIPGGSS
+2761 AFGSILKQVIPGGTS

-2881 AFQPNDAGAIISR
+2881 AFQPNDAGAVISR

-2908 VESLLN
+2908 VESLMS

-2949 QYENAIKASSASS
+2949 QYENAIRASNASP

-2971 IRKIK
+2971 IRKLK
-2976 TQFATTVEQA
+2976 TRFATTVEQA

>member
-1 MPIYSVKG
+1 M
-9 PDGRIYDVQ
+9 
-18 GPEGASDEQ
+18 EAQ
-27 VIAFLQQQLTEQ
+27 VAEITSAA

-63 RSGLGSLIGSGDEA
+63 RSGLGSLLGSGEEA

-83 RGEDIGKRYA
+83 RGEDIGQRYA

-118 SQVPYAIA
+118 SQVPYAIS
-126 EQIPNLAAN
+126 EQLPNLATS

-160 GLIAPSLLQQ
+160 GLVAPSFLQQ

-177 QAAEGQKVD
+177 QAAEGQPVS
-186 VGTAA
+186 VGSAA

-242 ATLSKGTATGAL
+242 ATLAKGTATGAL

-335 RAAQEAAAAE
+335 RAAQEADAAA

-407 YKQVIADYE
+407 YKQVIADYQ

-426 KQREEDDKQKD
+426 KQQEEIDRQKAEDDKQKA
-437 IQDQLAAM
+437 IALELQAM
-445 QPKWALGKPDAQTT
+445 GKAPNVQQQ

-472 PPTEEEATDYAQQVR
+472 EPAPEEVVDYAQQVR

-498 RAKTT
+498 KAKTT
-503 KDLDE
+503 KDLDK
-508 KIALGEEFARV
+508 KIALGEEFARI
-519 EKARDEAAE
+519 EKARDKAAE

-565 IKALGFSAEDIS
+565 IKALGFDT
-577 EAQIELDLGK
+577 EALLQDKQIELDLGK
-587 PTKQQVSE
+587 PTKTQVSE
-595 STKDF
+595 STTDF

-690 EVQIG
+690 EL
-695 RITGNRQAVAE
+695 RIARVTGNRAAAADLV
-706 TAEKIRNLDAETTG
+706 EKIRNLDAETAG

-750 ELTALRDARDKLG
+750 ELTELRDARDKLG
-763 DRYKAAK
+763 DSYKAAK

-803 RDLAADIKGAA
+803 RDIAADIKGAA

-834 AVPFKEAAMPGQQ
+834 AVPFKEAPMRGQQ
-847 PLRTRQ
+847 VLRTRQ

-919 ANTLLYDLVTRFGD
+919 ANELLYDLVTRFGD
-933 TRNVTQK
+933 TRSVTQK

-979 PYAATLSIKEGL
+979 PHAAALSIKEGL

-1002 TTAVDRTFTPEE
+1002 TTSVDRTFTPEQ
-1014 TTEEALREELDR
+1014 TTEEALRTELDR

-1040 GLLEQ
+1040 NLLEQ

-1053 NASADKR
+1053 NASAEKR

-1074 QIDPSITKDVKDML
+1074 QIDPAITRDVKDML

-1155 TLARLE
+1155 TLSRLV

-1169 RAADLQGKVDGL
+1169 RAEGLQEKVDDLQG
-1181 QEQYDAI
+1181 QYDAI
-1188 LNKRKEQFAYLEK
+1188 LNKRKEQFALLTKLTVEDEAKEK
-1201 MTGEE
+1201 
-1206 AAQEKRELLRAEEM
+1206 QEMAFALQDLR
-1220 LKEAEANLKT
+1220 EAEANLKSI
-1230 VTDRLDEEL
+1230 TDRLDKEL
-1239 RGLQI
+1239 FGLQI

-1269 NVTDFTKSETAAL
+1269 NVKDFTKDEMAAVAEVL
-1282 KDVLDAKEK
+1282 KAKAELHK
-1291 LTTLF
+1291 LT
-1296 KQLASDDYPG
+1296 QENASKAGATWSSTEPQVWWEEA
-1306 GRNKGFAEVGPN
+1306 REVQ
-1318 TDWSTRFSSFK
+1318 S
-1329 KRPEVL
+1329 
-1335 ELQDKILA
+1335 KIVA

-1348 RANYNLNQSENRI
+1348 RAQYNLNQSEKRI

-1378 AAQMEGIAKN
+1378 VAQMDELVKN
-1388 LSNAGNELELAK
+1388 LETARVELDLAK

-1411 ALKEAKAEIST
+1411 ALKEANAPVKQAKEKLADLKKKKQERAT
-1422 AQELVAGVKKRVEA
+1422 AIDELEK
-1436 RAELIDQLE
+1436 
-1445 RELGVERKTI
+1445 ELGVTRTTI
-1455 RHRMTDDA
+1455 RHRMTDDE

-1488 ISEDTIVPSRAL
+1488 ISENTIVPSRAL
-1500 QAFIKRREKSLAIK
+1500 QAFLKRRENALAIK

-1524 DKVQKRLENEQAG
+1524 DRVQRRLENEQAG

-1576 ESPAKD
+1576 ESSAKD
-1582 VAEATSAKKRLEA
+1582 IEEATSTKKRLE
-1595 KADEIGKLLSN
+1595 KKVDEIGKLLSN
-1606 DPEVAK
+1606 DGEVAQAV
-1612 TITGLLDDRIN
+1612 TGLLDARIS
-1623 KIEENIKK
+1623 KVEENIKK

-1666 KDGRVKEL
+1666 KAGRNKEL
-1674 NKYKRELAELKTK
+1674 NNYKRELAELKAK

-1734 ALRQAYQAAVADGA
+1734 ALRQAYQAAVKDNA
-1748 TEVEYKGRTYNVNDV
+1748 EQVEYKGRTYNINDV

-1800 RNKPTQAGA
+1800 RNKPTQGGT
-1809 ARAVTSLQA
+1809 ARPITSLQA

-1845 AKDAGNKELVKRYSE
+1845 AKDAGNKELIKRYSE

-1937 VEDVKRLADRITA
+1937 VEDVKRLAERITT
-1950 DWTIKPTVKVVADE
+1950 DWAIKPPIKVVADE

-2001 LQDANDVALTLA
+2001 LQDANDVALTIA
-2013 HEVAGHFGLQE
+2013 HEIAGHFGLQE
-2024 ILGGNYSKTM
+2024 ILGGNYGKTM

-2039 GNATVRKLADAK
+2039 GNETVRRLADAK
-2051 LSKEPNLDRNT
+2051 MGNETNLDRNT

-2093 KAWFSSKG
+2093 KEWFTGKG

-2112 LVADA
+2112 IVADA

-2133 YAPGEVLFRTEA
+2133 YAPGEVLFRTKA
-2145 TYVNSEF
+2145 KYVNPEF
-2152 AAAGAVTDKF
+2152 AQAGAVSDKF
-2162 VAKNRTFYDKAQ
+2162 IAKNRTFYDKVQ
-2174 ATATG
+2174 ANATG

-2194 RLAKLMKPLIGT
+2194 RLAKIMKPLVGT
-2206 QMLYYLRMYDQRMNF
+2206 QMMYYLRMYDQRMNF
-2221 VSQAVGNGA
+2221 VSQAVANGA
-2230 LQIVEKTR
+2230 LNIVEKTR
-2238 KDGSIERIIEAG
+2238 KDGSIERVIEAG
-2250 GGASIKN
+2250 GGASISN

-2332 AYNKDMMNFLA
+2332 QYNKDMMNFLA

-2354 ALTKNNDYIPWYRQR
+2354 DLTKNNDYIPWYRQR
-2369 NGVAELVIGSEA
+2369 NGVAELVIGSET

-2415 NMLADM
+2415 NMLVDM

-2444 KSKMAGPDVVRFK
+2444 KSKMAGPDIVRFK
-2457 VDGEDRYAIINT
+2457 VDGEDRFAIINT

-2488 QMPGMLRLL
+2488 QMPGMFRLL

-2530 GADFVPVIG
+2530 GADFMPVIG
-2539 ALRQLGKSATR
+2539 ALKQLGKTTTR

-2567 SEDISKILRDIADDK
+2567 SEDISKILRDISNDK

-2621 TLMSLESMNF
+2621 TLLSLESMNF

-2636 SPSVHMANSLIPFF
+2636 SPSIHMANSLIPFF

-2658 VLYKAMAGKLPFNE
+2658 VLYRAMAGKLPFNE

-2693 YASMMQE
+2693 YTSMMQD

-2715 WFLRVPG
+2715 WFIRVPG
-2722 VEEPVRIPIP
+2722 VEEAVRLPIP

-2761 AFGSILKQVIPGGSS
+2761 AFGSILKQVIPGGTS

-2871 RLSNMPVVGS
+2871 RLSNLPVVGS
-2881 AFQPNDAGAIISR
+2881 AFQPNDAGAVISR

-2908 VESLLN
+2908 VESLMS

-2949 QYENAIKASSASS
+2949 QYENAIRASNASP

-2971 IRKIK
+2971 IRKLK
-2976 TQFATTVEQA
+2976 TRFATTVEQA